1 MYVCYNLI
9 VIIHT
14 SLLLLSGNNSS
25 IQLILGGIIM
35 EVLVNAI
42 KTANEDLGTI
52 SSVVVIDDRIK
63 VKFEDGDIVTVIKI
77 NDFNYK
83 FGTLEAN
90 FENIEVL
97 NSIVDEYLE
106 SLVPD
111 YSEIVKKIG
120 AADGFRSCIDE
131 DTGSI
136 VVVRDNGDRF
146 TMDWDHNS
154 GWFIDNCELVDLDT
168 IVTVNEIIK

>member
-1 MYVCYNLI
+1 
-9 VIIHT
+9 
-14 SLLLLSGNNSS
+14 
-25 IQLILGGIIM
+25 M

-52 SSVVVIDDRIK
+52 SNVVVIDDRIK
-63 VKFEDGDIVTVIKI
+63 VKFEDGDIVTVIKV

-111 YSEIVKKIG
+111 YSEIVKKIS

-146 TMDWDHNS
+146 TMDWDQNS
-154 GWFIDNCELVDLDT
+154 GWFIGSCELVDFDT
-168 IVTVNEIIK
+168 IVAVNEIIR